1 MTKIPDTQNLISM
14 QLAARTAQANT
25 RTIDAVDDAIKSLI
39 PAQGAEQPNRI
50 QQILLEHGAAPNEA
64 SDIRYTLDIK
74 V

>member
-1 MTKIPDTQNLISM
+1 MTKIPDTQNLMSI

-25 RTIDAVDDAIKSLI
+25 RAIDAVDDAIKSLK
-39 PAQGAEQPNRI
+39 PTPEAEQPNPL

-64 SDIRYTLDIK
+64 SDIPYTLDIK